1 MTSAAR
7 RTIQSSR
14 VAKVCAGMSAA
25 AVAAVAAVTYGYAGT
40 ASACTPSETAPFTSC
55 AYVLNNTGYTV
66 YSFGGT
72 STPGATITSGATFQA
87 SVVMGDEVIY
97 TFTMPENANTA
108 ASAWSLVYDYESS
121 EFPSTVGFTSGSA
134 PYPASF
140 GWFDNRLTEKGTGTV
155 MLTLGQ
161 NTHSFGATG
170 LSLADPSVGQVG
182 HIGETPNYSR
192 GSIITKNNRAVKIW
206 NPRTRQGGRVV
217 SSLVAP
223 VSSVATDSPVASS
236 IPTQAP
242 SAAKASSGTRKLA
255 TNRAAARR

>member
-1 MTSAAR
+1 
-7 RTIQSSR
+7 
-14 VAKVCAGMSAA
+14 
-25 AVAAVAAVTYGYAGT
+25 
-40 ASACTPSETAPFTSC
+40 
-55 AYVLNNTGYTV
+55 VLNNTGYTV

-72 STPGATITSGATFQA
+72 STPGATITTGATFQA

-108 ASAWSLVYDYESS
+108 ASTWTLIYDYEST

-140 GWFDNRLTEKGTGTV
+140 GWFGNRLIEKGSGTV

-161 NTHSFGATG
+161 DTHSFGATG
-170 LSLADPSVGQVG
+170 LSLTDPSVGQVG

-206 NPRTRQGGRVV
+206 NARARPSRGLAARLAAQIVPV
-217 SSLVAP
+217 AAVSLV
-223 VSSVATDSPVASS
+223 T
-236 IPTQAP
+236 PT
-242 SAAKASSGTRKLA
+242 SAAKTKSVANSVAPRRTAS
-255 TNRAAARR
+255 RR